1 MQWYKNL
8 QNEIDRTIENIFENR
23 YNFPH
28 DSAEKTFFEAM
39 RYAVEGGGKR
49 VRCILAILAYEYVSK
64 REASRKERAIFS
76 GIEMIHA
83 YTLVHDDLP
92 CMDDDTLRRG
102 KPTVW
107 KQYDETTAVLV
118 GDALQTLGFELLADS
133 GNAQIVQEMTRALG
147 DLWTVRG
154 QVRDTLLDQK
164 NLSLEALLRIHDEKT
179 GGFIASS
186 LVIGAIFAGAQAR
199 TIETFRRLGFL
210 MGRAF
215 QIKDDILDIE
225 GDAKTLGKTP
235 KKDDKT
241 GKGIVALVGL
251 EKSKEI
257 LQDLEMQIKSSI
269 QGIDDE
275 RITEITHFI
284 IHRKK

>member
-1 MQWYKNL
+1 M
-8 QNEIDRTIENIFENR
+8 
-23 YNFPH
+23 
-28 DSAEKTFFEAM
+28 
-39 RYAVEGGGKR
+39 
-49 VRCILAILAYEYVSK
+49 
-64 REASRKERAIFS
+64 
-76 GIEMIHA
+76 
-83 YTLVHDDLP
+83 
-92 CMDDDTLRRG
+92 
-102 KPTVW
+102 
-107 KQYDETTAVLV
+107 
-118 GDALQTLGFELLADS
+118 
-133 GNAQIVQEMTRALG
+133 
-147 DLWTVRG
+147 
-154 QVRDTLLDQK
+154 RDTLLDQK